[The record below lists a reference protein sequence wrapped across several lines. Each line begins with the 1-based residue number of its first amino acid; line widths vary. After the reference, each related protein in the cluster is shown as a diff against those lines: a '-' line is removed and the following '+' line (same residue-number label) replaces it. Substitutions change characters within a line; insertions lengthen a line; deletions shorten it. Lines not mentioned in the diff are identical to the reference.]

1 MLQTRE
7 AILNNFIED
16 AEKVGLGNLPLT
28 SFFDTKGKVQ
38 KMFSSSSGALLDNET
53 TQDEWKPFD
62 FGDGIVLIPY
72 NYLSEYKQAISEWL
86 NGTDKYSRIIYDES
100 QNIKKPTA
108 PPNGSLVGFAARQ
121 IFEETALPTSVKEN
135 KTQHVYVS
143 ATFAEGIDDIEYLY
157 GLGQWTPDS
166 WSEWQTRLTGGRI
179 AAGRSGSGRARVTKN
194 DPFADTSV
202 ALMEQFGR
210 EFKRR
215 GQFIARQPSM
225 QGVELDAFELK
236 MPDKYMPIADT
247 PDGRDIITM
256 KRWDRIV
263 DFLQYVQ
270 TQLEEYGASKFKPM
284 AQVLGYMRQLRGEVA
299 IDGIMEYIQRRIVE
313 AEKDRGKG

>member
-1 MLQTRE
+1 
-7 AILNNFIED
+7 
-16 AEKVGLGNLPLT
+16 
-28 SFFDTKGKVQ
+28 
-38 KMFSSSSGALLDNET
+38 
-53 TQDEWKPFD
+53 
-62 FGDGIVLIPY
+62 
-72 NYLSEYKQAISEWL
+72 
-86 NGTDKYSRIIYDES
+86 
-100 QNIKKPTA
+100 
-108 PPNGSLVGFAARQ
+108 
-121 IFEETALPTSVKEN
+121 
-135 KTQHVYVS
+135 
-143 ATFAEGIDDIEYLY
+143 
-157 GLGQWTPDS
+157 
-166 WSEWQTRLTGGRI
+166 
-179 AAGRSGSGRARVTKN
+179 
-194 DPFADTSV
+194 
-202 ALMEQFGR
+202 MEQFGR

-313 AEKDRGKG
+313 AEKTGEKVKFAVAVENVNGDGGRPQSMLTAIESIPEKVVQEGPDGSEIEIFLPEAQMSKEALREIWYGNNEEWNETQDGNERWPSLFPNRIGAAERFKNMFGEANVAIVTGEVKPSARTQMVKEFQESKRKILLLGPAGKAGINAQDLEGTRIEFIHSDYPWLAQDTSQKRRQGKSNRASNNTKVYLSLFPDWFRW